1 MFISKRNLSLL
12 ALFVFVL
19 QLFAQGPNNTG
30 TYYKAATGKKGQALK
45 TALYAII
52 SPHHDIGYD
61 GLYKCYEQTDRRA
74 DGKVWDIY
82 SCTTNFSF
90 SDNNGNY
97 SGEGDMYNREHT
109 IPQSWFKKASPM
121 KADIVHVIP
130 TDGYVNNR
138 RSSYPFGETNS
149 PTYTSNKG
157 FSKVGPSCTEGYS
170 GTVFEPNDEYKGDIA
185 RIYFYMATCYEDRIG
200 SWTNGT
206 GNTVIAGNKYPA
218 YKPWVIKMLLRW
230 AKEDPVS
237 QKEIDR
243 NNAVY
248 KCQKNRN
255 PYVDYPGLEQYVW
268 GDKMNVAFSY
278 DNYGSVDPTPN
289 PDPNPDPTP
298 DPNPDPTPDP
308 NPDPTPDPNPDPTP
322 DPNPDP
328 VPVSGVT
335 FNKVGSDNDL
345 TTGTYYLIVYEGG
358 ESSTALAAQN
368 GDVRSA
374 SAVTITNDK
383 IVTDVDTDG
392 KPRQFLLGGSK
403 GAYTFYSTVDKN
415 YLAALSGKNKLQTTT
430 DAGSANAKWD
440 VTFVGEHA
448 NIKSCAFTSRSINY
462 NKSTTPTRFATYES
476 KSNQQPVALYKRD
489 VTLGIGSTAVQQ
501 PALITVYSITGVA
514 VKRGVQP
521 SAAFDGL
528 AKGVYVVGGKKYVVE

>member
-12 ALFVFVL
+12 TLFVLVL

-30 TYYKAATGKKGQALK
+30 TYYQAATGKKGQALK
-45 TALYAII
+45 TALFQII
-52 SPHHDIGYD
+52 SSHHNIGYD
-61 GLYKCYEQTDRRA
+61 GLYECYKQTDKRP
-74 DGKVWDIY
+74 DGTVWDMY
-82 SCTTNFSF
+82 SCTTKFKF
-90 SDNNGNY
+90 SDTSGNNGV
-97 SGEGDMYNREHT
+97 EGGMYNREHT
-109 IPQSWFKKASPM
+109 IPQSWFSKASPM

-130 TDGYVNNR
+130 TDAYVNNR
-138 RSSYPFGETNS
+138 RGSLPFGETKN

-200 SWTNGT
+200 SWTKGT
-206 GNTVIAGNKYPA
+206 ANTVIAGNKYPA

-289 PDPNPDPTP
+289 PDPTP

-328 VPVSGVT
+328 VPVNGVT
-335 FNKVGSDNDL
+335 FNKVNADNDL

-415 YLAALSGKNKLQTTT
+415 YLAALSGSKNKLQTTT

-448 NIKSCAFTSRSINY
+448 NIKSCAFTGRSINY

-476 KSNQQPVALYKRD
+476 KSNLQPVALYKRN
-489 VTLGIGSTAVQQ
+489 VTSGIGSTAVQQ
-501 PALITVYSITGVA
+501 PTLITVYSITGVA

>member
-45 TALYAII
+45 TALFQII
-52 SPHHDIGYD
+52 TTHDDIGYK

-90 SDNNGNY
+90 SDNVGSY
-97 SGEGDMYNREHT
+97 KREGDMYNREHT
-109 IPQSWFKKASPM
+109 IPQSWFKEASPM

-200 SWTNGT
+200 SWTKGT
-206 GNTVIAGNKYPA
+206 ANTVIAGNKYPA

-289 PDPNPDPTP
+289 PDP
-298 DPNPDPTPDP
+298 
-308 NPDPTPDPNPDPTP
+308 TPDPNPDPTP

-335 FNKVGSDNDL
+335 FNKVSADNDL
-345 TTGTYYLIVYEGG
+345 TTGAYYLIVYENG
-358 ESSTALAAQN
+358 ENSKALAAQN
-368 GDVRSA
+368 GDVRSP

-415 YLAALSGKNKLQTTT
+415 YLALMSNRNKLTTTT
-430 DAGSANAKWD
+430 DAGSKNAKWN
-440 VTFVGEHA
+440 VTFAGEKTS
-448 NIKSCAFTSRSINY
+448 ITSCAYATRSINY
-462 NKSTTPTRFATYES
+462 NAGSPRFATYVD
-476 KSNQQPVALYKRD
+476 SNQQPVALYKRD
-489 VTLGIGSTAVQQ
+489 VTSGIGSTTVQQ
-501 PALITVYSITGVA
+501 PKLITVYSITGVA